1 VEYHLSKDLSVKEYL
16 AILSKFTSKTNIY
29 EKYKDYTDC
38 KNKTFNHIYI
48 HYCSELSYNRNNEKE
63 MKVKKART
71 DDYNNK
77 SKKFYQENANR
88 VPLKKKSKKND
99 DPNKE
104 KYIVGGRITG
114 TINYRKLKWNSHIN
128 ERKSEDNMVNNVT
141 NKFGKGSLYAFGDY
155 GQYNMKYQ
163 DPTKGKGFR
172 NLFVRRKL
180 NIALVDEYNTS
191 CKCST
196 CGSKLEKFHKRIS
209 GRPERI
215 RYLWNQDTKQEI
227 VIKAKKIKEELV
239 HGLLRCTNT
248 CKFDNKSGQ
257 ICSRIWNRDTNAA
270 RNIKTKAFH
279 VLNSQ
284 EISDSLKRVK
294 PKLVGLN

>member
-1 VEYHLSKDLSVKEYL
+1 MEHYFKYPCYPEHKIQKYDNIEFHLSEDLSVKEYL

-155 GQYNMKYQ
+155 GQYNRLAINFLPRQKIYREVLGHKSNMKYQ

-172 NLFVRRKL
+172 NLFVRREL
-180 NIALVDEYNTS
+180 NIAL
-191 CKCST
+191 C
-196 CGSKLEKFHKRIS
+196 S
-209 GRPERI
+209 GRQFVDPNMR
-215 RYLWNQDTKQEI
+215 
-227 VIKAKKIKEELV
+227 A
-239 HGLLRCTNT
+239 G
-248 CKFDNKSGQ
+248 
-257 ICSRIWNRDTNAA
+257 
-270 RNIKTKAFH
+270 
-279 VLNSQ
+279 
-284 EISDSLKRVK
+284 SL
-294 PKLVGLN
+294 PTTSFS